1 MGRQAYVICP
11 MVEESEGL
19 EAENVTDY
27 ARKLQE
33 VLPREISIE
42 ILHGKMKPKEKKQDH
57 GGFCFRRDPGA
68 GIYHSCGGWSEC
80 AKVLPL

>member
-33 VLPREISIE
+33 DPS
-42 ILHGKMKPKEKKQDH
+42 
-57 GGFCFRRDPGA
+57 GGDQSRNPSRQR
-68 GIYHSCGGWSEC
+68 
-80 AKVLPL
+80 

>member
-33 VLPREISIE
+33 ILPGEIKVE
-42 ILHGKMKPKEKKQDH
+42 ILHGKMKPKRKT
-57 GGFCFRRDPGA
+57 GSWRRL
-68 GIYHSCGGWSEC
+68 
-80 AKVLPL
+80 LPARSRYWYLPQLWRLE